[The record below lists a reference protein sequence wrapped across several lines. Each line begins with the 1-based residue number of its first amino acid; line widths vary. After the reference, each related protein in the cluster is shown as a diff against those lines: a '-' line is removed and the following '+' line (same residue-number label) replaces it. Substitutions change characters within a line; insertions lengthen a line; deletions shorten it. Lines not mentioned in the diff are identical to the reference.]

1 MWANMM
7 NGQGW
12 AGMGIGMIGM
22 AAFWILII
30 VLIFVL
36 VGRMLGFGSD
46 VGRDKRPEGTPLD
59 IVRERYAAGE
69 IQREEYEQKKRDLGG

>member
-12 AGMGIGMIGM
+12 AGMGMGRIGM

-30 VLIFVL
+30 VLIFAL
-36 VGRMLGFGSD
+36 VGRMLGFGCD
-46 VGRDKRPEGTPLD
+46 GRPDKRPEKTPLD
-59 IVRERYAAGE
+59 IIQERYAAGE